1 MLHSLRSGY
10 LREDE
15 DDDDERSTET
25 MTTEKIRRGR
35 GIGGK
40 VKRVGEPFFFL
51 FGHHAPDDHP
61 CTSSKYLYQG
71 VALRD
76 KAAG

>member
-1 MLHSLRSGY
+1 MMLHSLRSGY

-40 VKRVGEPFFFL
+40 GKLSKNVWVNRFF
-51 FGHHAPDDHP
+51 
-61 CTSSKYLYQG
+61 SSSGTTRPMTIRARHRSTYT
-71 VALRD
+71 RE
-76 KAAG
+76 